1 MTMNAYVS
9 KLQRVRATSSAD
21 ATFASRAPTATAPS
35 GAGVLHDPIVGQ
47 GTPEWVQIVPFG
59 DGADNSTFDL
69 RVIGWKPTELGLWVP
84 TILAQAA
91 CTLSA
96 AVGANGFEVTASQ
109 RFADTIALTQ
119 VLANVDSKVSSPTG
133 DLVGSFQVQ
142 TRGCVLVEVIFDL
155 GTATGANALVS
166 WV

>member
-1 MTMNAYVS
+1 MTSYVS
-9 KLQRVRATSSAD
+9 NLSRVRATS
-21 ATFASRAPTATAPS
+21 ATGSFPSRVPTATAPT
-35 GAGVLHDPIVGQ
+35 GAGVVNDPVVGRAA
-47 GTPEWVQIVPFG
+47 PDWVQILPFG
-59 DGADNSTFDL
+59 DGADNSTFDC
-69 RVIGWKPTELGLWVP
+69 RVIGWKVSDLGLWVP

-96 AVGANGFEVTASQ
+96 AVGAAGFEVTASQ
-109 RFADTIALTQ
+109 RFADTITLTQ
-119 VLANVDSKVSSPTG
+119 VQANVDSKLSSPTG

-142 TRGCVLVEVIFDL
+142 TRGCVYIEVTFNL

>member
-1 MTMNAYVS
+1 MTAYSS
-9 KLQRVRATSSAD
+9 KLQRVRTTSSTD
-21 ATFASRAPTATAPS
+21 STFPSKAPTATAPT
-35 GAGVLHDPIVGQ
+35 GDGVIGDPIVQ
-47 GTPEWVQIVPFG
+47 GAPSWVQIIPFG
-59 DGADNSTFDL
+59 DGADNATFDL
-69 RVIGWKPTELGLWVP
+69 RVIGWKVSDLGLWVP

-109 RFADTIALTQ
+109 RFTDTITLTQ
-119 VLANVDSKVSSPTG
+119 VQANVDSKLSSPTG
-133 DLVGSFQVQ
+133 DLVASFQVE
-142 TRGCVLVEVIFDL
+142 TRGSALIEVIFDL

>member
-1 MTMNAYVS
+1 MTSYVS
-9 KLQRVRATSSAD
+9 KLLRVRATS
-21 ATFASRAPTATAPS
+21 ATGSFPSRVPTATAPT
-35 GAGVLHDPIVGQ
+35 GDGIVNDPIVQ
-47 GTPEWVQIVPFG
+47 GAPEWIQVVPFG
-59 DGADNSTFDL
+59 DGADNATFDC
-69 RVIGWKPTELGLWVP
+69 RVIGWKVSDLGLWVP

-96 AVGANGFEVTASQ
+96 AVGVNTYEVTATQ
-109 RFADTIALTQ
+109 RFADTITLTQ
-119 VLANVDSKVSSPTG
+119 VLANVDSKLSSPTG

-142 TRGCVLVEVIFDL
+142 TRGCVLIEVTFNL

>member
-1 MTMNAYVS
+1 MSVYTS
-9 KLQRVRATSSAD
+9 KLSRVRATSSTD
-21 ATFASRAPTATAPS
+21 ATFPAKAPTATQPS
-35 GAGVLHDPIVGQ
+35 GAGVVGDPIVQ
-47 GTPEWVQIVPFG
+47 GSPEWIQVVPFG

-69 RVIGWKPTELGLWVP
+69 RVIGWKVSDLGLWIP
-84 TILAQAA
+84 TVLAQAA

-96 AVGANGFEVTASQ
+96 AVGVDTYEVTSSQ
-109 RFADTIALTQ
+109 RFAGTIVLTQ
-119 VLANVDSKVSSPTG
+119 VQANVDSKVSSPTG

-142 TRGCVLVEVIFDL
+142 TRGSAFIEITFDL

>member
-1 MTMNAYVS
+1 MTSYVS

-21 ATFASRAPTATAPS
+21 ATFPSRVPTATAPT
-35 GAGVLHDPIVGQ
+35 GAGVVNDPIVGQ
-47 GTPEWVQIVPFG
+47 GAPDWVQVIPFG
-59 DGADNSTFDL
+59 DGADNATFDL
-69 RVIGWKPTELGLWVP
+69 RVIGWKVSDLGLWVP
-84 TILAQAA
+84 TVLAQAA

-96 AVGANGFEVTASQ
+96 AVGVNTYEVTASQ
-109 RFADTIALTQ
+109 RFADTITLTQ
-119 VLANVDSKVSSPTG
+119 VLTNVDSKISSPTG

-142 TRGCVLVEVIFDL
+142 TRGCVLVEIIFDL

>member
-1 MTMNAYVS
+1 MSTLVEKYQKA
-9 KLQRVRATSSAD
+9 RAALSTD
-21 ATFASRAPTATAPS
+21 ANFPSIVPTATAPS
-35 GAGVLHDPIVGQ
+35 GTGVVSNPKVGNEA
-47 GTPEWVQIVPFG
+47 PNWVQIIPFG
-59 DGADNSTFDL
+59 EGADNSTFDL
-69 RVIGWKPTELGLWVP
+69 RVIGWKPSSLGLWVP

-96 AVGANGFEVTASQ
+96 AVGVAGYEVIDTQ

-119 VLANVDSKVSSPTG
+119 VLTSVDSKLSSVG
-133 DLVGSFQVQ
+133 SDLVASFQVE
-142 TRGCVLVEVIFDL
+142 TRGCAFIQVTFDL

>member
-1 MTMNAYVS
+1 MSVYVS
-9 KLQRVRATSSAD
+9 KLQRIRATSSAD
-21 ATFASRAPTATAPS
+21 ATFPSRAPTATAPS
-35 GAGVLHDPIVGQ
+35 GAGVLNDPIVGQ
-47 GTPEWVQIVPFG
+47 GTPEWVQVVPFG

-84 TILAQAA
+84 MILAQAA

-96 AVGANGFEVTASQ
+96 AVGVNTYEVTASQ

-119 VLANVDSKVSSPTG
+119 VLANVDSKVSSPANDT
-133 DLVGSFQVQ
+133 VGSFQVQ
-142 TRGCVLVEVIFDL
+142 TRGSVLVEIIFDL

>member
-1 MTMNAYVS
+1 MTSYVS
-9 KLQRVRATSSAD
+9 KLQRVRATS
-21 ATFASRAPTATAPS
+21 ATGSFPSKVPTATAPT
-35 GAGVLHDPIVGQ
+35 GDGIVNDPIVQ
-47 GTPEWVQIVPFG
+47 GAPEWVQVVPFG
-59 DGADNSTFDL
+59 DGADNATFDC
-69 RVIGWKPTELGLWVP
+69 RVIGWKVSDLGLWVP

-96 AVGANGFEVTASQ
+96 AVGVNTYEVTASQ
-109 RFADTIALTQ
+109 RFADTITLTQ
-119 VLANVDSKVSSPTG
+119 VLANVDSKLSSPTG

-142 TRGCVLVEVIFDL
+142 TRGCVLIEVTFSL